1 MSKEIDE
8 IRRKLQGAFGGDGDS
23 IFQAVVVEVDEEEY
37 TCTVRRDEQVDYF
50 DVWLRALVKANLQGF
65 AFIPKLQSV
74 VLVARIG
81 RSNELFVCQYTEV
94 DKVVFTDN
102 DLELKVDPDNIDLKK
117 GENITVHV
125 DAGKLEVV
133 NDKTTVTHQ
142 AEALTLLSDQ
152 ATVKIT
158 TGGLTL
164 AKGSSGL
171 KKTLDDLLTA
181 IQKLTVTTGV
191 GPSGPPINMADF
203 VKVQQ
208 DLSNYLEG

>member
-8 IRRKLQGAFGGDGDS
+8 IRRKLQGTFGGDGDS

-50 DVWLRALVKANLQGF
+50 DVRLRGLVKADLQGF

-94 DKVVFTDN
+94 DKFVFTDN
-102 DLELKVDPDNIDLKK
+102 DLELKIDADNIDLKK
-117 GENITVHV
+117 GGKITVHV
-125 DAGKLEVV
+125 DADKLEVV
-133 NDKTTVTHQ
+133 NDKTKVTHE
-142 AEALTLLSDQ
+142 AEAMTFLSDR
-152 ATVKIT
+152 ATIRIT

-164 AKGSSGL
+164 SKGSSGL

-191 GPSGPPINMADF
+191 GPSGPPVNIADF
-203 VKVQQ
+203 QKVQQ